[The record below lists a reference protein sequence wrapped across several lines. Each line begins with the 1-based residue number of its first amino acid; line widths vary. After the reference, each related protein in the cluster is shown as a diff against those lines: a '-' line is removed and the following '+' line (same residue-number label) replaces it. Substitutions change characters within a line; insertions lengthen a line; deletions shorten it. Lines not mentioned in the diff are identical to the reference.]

1 MGYTV
6 FILLTMLVLPI
17 VAILIRRSRTRAP
30 LLELVGT
37 WFIFFGVGVRLLVA
51 GLMQILNPGFTGDLL
66 QLDANVLL
74 IIQELG
80 FTNVLLAILALA
92 SLWKSEYRVLATAG
106 AIYMGFAG
114 ILHLLNQTPDS
125 TAREGVAL
133 YSDLWICLIA
143 LVYLAFS
150 YTKLLQSRSA
160 LRN

>member
-6 FILLTMLVLPI
+6 FILLTMLILPV
-17 VAILIRRSRTRAP
+17 VAILIRRGRTRAP
-30 LLELVGT
+30 LFELMGT

-51 GLMQILNPGFTGDLL
+51 GLTQILNPGFTGDLL

-80 FTNVLLAILALA
+80 ITNVLLAVLALA
-92 SLWKSEYRVLATAG
+92 SLWKPEFRVLGTAG

-125 TAREGVAL
+125 TAREAVAL
-133 YSDLWICLIA
+133 YSDLWICLVA
-143 LVYLAFS
+143 LVYLAFRMARLR
-150 YTKLLQSRSA
+150 KPRSA
-160 LRN
+160 VTR